1 MINEH
6 PFSALD
12 RHAGRIESDDG
23 FPWFAGT
30 MLAIESCEVVRL
42 RLEKFAR
49 HEDGAEREVCL
60 MVNEKIAAAF
70 EAAASWFTGA
80 TPGAIVG
87 RYREHVAANVKR
99 LSSHQCGEFERIP
112 ETDVCSNVSE
122 HLQ

>member
-6 PFSALD
+6 QFSALD
-12 RHAGRIESDDG
+12 RKAVLSESDEG

-42 RLEKFAR
+42 RLELFAK
-49 HEDGAEREVCL
+49 HEGGAEHEACL
-60 MVNEKIAAAF
+60 MVSEKIAAAF

-99 LSSHQCGEFERIP
+99 LSSH
-112 ETDVCSNVSE
+112 
-122 HLQ
+122 